1 MAGWFSRVTVSSL
14 FGIGMREYGIGQSVP
29 RSEDVRLTQGRGTYT
44 DDFSFPNQT
53 HLFVVRSPHASA
65 KIRSINVAAAREL
78 PGVHAVLTG
87 KDVVADG
94 LGPFPCRVKRHKPDG
109 SPAFEPPYYALA
121 IDRVRHVGDA
131 VVAVVAD
138 TLAIAK
144 DAGEFIEI
152 DYDPL
157 PSVTQT
163 SLANCSG
170 SPAVWDECPNNVCFV
185 YELGDRAAVD
195 RAFSKAAHIARTEF
209 TIARISTNPL
219 EPRNAIGLYDK
230 AVDRFTLYSG
240 MQAPHAVRSEL
251 AELVLKVPQNRVRI
265 VSPDVGGSF
274 GMKDG
279 IFPETALVLWAA
291 KRVGRPVRWQS
302 ERTEAFVSDHHS
314 RDNETVAELAL
325 DADGRFLGLRVIT
338 AANMG
343 AYLNAHGPHSSTN
356 NLGGLAG
363 TYTTPAIYSAV
374 TGVFS
379 HTNPICPYRG
389 AGRPEASFAIE
400 RVIDVAAREM
410 GVDRAEL
417 RRRNLIPSSAMPYK
431 TSLVFT
437 YDSGEFEKNLDR
449 VLDLSDWK
457 GFERRRA
464 QSTSNGKLRGI
475 GLASVIEI
483 AGGPLAAPAEEF
495 AEIRFDPGGT
505 VTLLSGTHSHGQGHE
520 TTFTQVVVETLGV
533 RPADVR
539 VVYGDTDLVFHGKGT
554 FGSRSA
560 SVMATAIQE
569 VAYKLIKK
577 GKEIAAHLME
587 VSADDI
593 EFEAGNFSVAGTDRK
608 LSIGEVARAS
618 YQLMALPPGVEPG
631 FSAMVV
637 SRPSAPT
644 FPNGCHAC
652 EVEIDQQTGEFSVVG
667 YWVVD
672 DIGRVLN
679 PKLATGQL
687 HGGIAQ
693 GLGEILLEQIIYDGS
708 GQLVTASFTDYALPR
723 AGDMPP
729 IRVETNEVLTRANPF
744 GVKGA
749 GEAGCV
755 GALPAIMN
763 AIYDALA
770 PHDVRRIDMPVT
782 SEKIWRA
789 LEGSRTNMLSK
800 DGRCCNA

>member
-1 MAGWFSRVTVSSL
+1 
-14 FGIGMREYGIGQSVP
+14 MREYGIGQSVP
-29 RSEDVRLTQGRGTYT
+29 RSEDIRLTQGRGSYT
-44 DDFSFPNQT
+44 DDFSFPHQAFM
-53 HLFVVRSPHASA
+53 FVVRSPYASA
-65 KIRSINVAAAREL
+65 IIRSINITAAREL
-78 PGVHAVLTG
+78 PGVFAILTG
-87 KDVVADG
+87 KDVIADG
-94 LGPFPCRVKRHKPDG
+94 LGPFPCRVKRHKADG

-121 IDRVRHVGDA
+121 VDRVRHVGDA
-131 VVAVVAD
+131 VVAVIAD
-138 TLAIAK
+138 TLVIAK
-144 DAGEFIEI
+144 DAGELVEI

-157 PSVTQT
+157 PSVTKT
-163 SLANCSG
+163 SSASQHG
-170 SPAVWDECPNNVCFV
+170 SPAVWEECPDNVCFV
-185 YELGDRAAVD
+185 FAIGDSAAVE
-195 RAFSKAAHIARTEF
+195 RAFSRAAHIARAEF

-219 EPRNAIGLYDK
+219 EPRNAIGLYDR
-230 AVDRFTLYSG
+230 AADRFTLYSG

-265 VSPDVGGSF
+265 ISPDVGGSF

-291 KRVGRPVRWQS
+291 KRCGRPVRWQS
-302 ERTEAFVSDHHS
+302 ERTEAFAADHHS
-314 RDNETVAELAL
+314 RDNETTAELAL
-325 DADGRFLGLRVIT
+325 DADGRFLALRVNTI
-338 AANMG
+338 ANMG

-374 TGVFS
+374 TGIFS
-379 HTNPICPYRG
+379 NTNPICPYRG

-400 RVIDVAAREM
+400 RVIDVAAQEM
-410 GVDRAEL
+410 GFDRAEL

-437 YDSGEFEKNLDR
+437 YDSGEFEKNLD
-449 VLDLSDWK
+449 LALELSDWK
-457 GFERRRA
+457 GFEKRRA
-464 QSTSNGKLRGI
+464 ASAAIGKLRGI

-495 AEIRFDPGGT
+495 AEIRFDPGGS

-533 RPADVR
+533 NPSDVR

-560 SVMATAIQE
+560 SVMATAILE
-569 VAYKLIKK
+569 VANKLIRK
-577 GKEIAAHLME
+577 GKTIASHLME
-587 VSADDI
+587 VSPEDVDFTGG
-593 EFEAGNFSVAGTDRK
+593 EFSVVGTDRR
-608 LSIGEVARAS
+608 LSISEIAKAS
-618 YQLMALPPGVEPG
+618 FVLTALPPEVEPG

-644 FPNGCHAC
+644 FPNGCHVC
-652 EVEIDQQTGEFSVVG
+652 EVEIDQQTGEIRTVG

-679 PKLATGQL
+679 PSLAAGQL

-693 GLGEILLEQIIYDGS
+693 GLGEILLERIAYDDD
-708 GQLVTASFTDYALPR
+708 GQLITASFTDYALPR

-729 IRVETNEVLTRANPF
+729 MRIETNEVLTAANPF

-770 PHDVRRIDMPVT
+770 PVGVRRIDMPVT
-782 SEKIWRA
+782 SEKVWRA
-789 LEGSRTNMLSK
+789 LEDVRSS
-800 DGRCCNA
+800 DEQ